1 LFTFAGFYFTR
12 ESKNWQEAEPMK
24 RSKSNILTGM
34 LVVSVLLAGC
44 GGGVQPTATKAV
56 EAPKPIELNI
66 SAAVS
71 MKDALAE
78 IQTNYQKK
86 APHVKLLYNLGA
98 SGSLQKQI
106 EQGAP
111 ADIFISAAPKQMN
124 ELEEKNLV
132 NKATRKNLIE
142 NKLVL
147 VVPKNSTLNLSKYE
161 DLQKDEVKQISIGE
175 TKVVPAGQYA
185 EQVLKK
191 MAIWDKVQSKI
202 VFAKDVRTVLTY
214 VETGNVAAGIVY
226 KTDAASSSKV
236 KIAATAPEGSHAP
249 IIYPAAVLTGSKN
262 AKAAEEFLAYM
273 AGPEGKPVFEKH
285 GFLMGN

>member
-1 LFTFAGFYFTR
+1 
-12 ESKNWQEAEPMK
+12 MK
-24 RSKSNILTGM
+24 KLTGYLLLGI
-34 LVVSVLLAGC
+34 LVISLLVAGC
-44 GGGVQPTATKAV
+44 GGSSQPTAPKTA
-56 EAPKPIELNI
+56 EAQKPVELNV

-86 APHVKLLYNLGA
+86 APQVKLLYNLGA

-124 ELEEKNLV
+124 ELEAKNLV
-132 NKATRKNLIE
+132 NKATRKNLLE

-147 VVPKNSTLNLSKYE
+147 IVPKDSTLKISKLE
-161 DLQKDEVKQISIGE
+161 ELQNETVKQISIGE

-185 EQVLKK
+185 EQALKK
-191 MAIWDKVQSKI
+191 LGVWEKVQSKI

-214 VETGNVAAGIVY
+214 VDTGNVDAGLVY
-226 KTDAASSSKV
+226 KTDAATSSKV
-236 KIAATAPEGSHAP
+236 KILATAPEGSHAP
-249 IIYPAAVLTGSKN
+249 IIYPAAVLTGTKN
-262 AKAAEEFLAYM
+262 QKAAEEFLAYL
-273 AGPEGKPVFEKH
+273 AGPEGKTVFEKY
-285 GFLMGN
+285 GFVMGK

>member
-1 LFTFAGFYFTR
+1 MKKLTR
-12 ESKNWQEAEPMK
+12 YLLLGL
-24 RSKSNILTGM
+24 LTTSL
-34 LVVSVLLAGC
+34 LVAGC
-44 GGGVQPTATKAV
+44 GPSAQTP
-56 EAPKPIELNI
+56 APKAAEAQKPVELNV

-71 MKDALAE
+71 MKDALTE

-124 ELEEKNLV
+124 ELETKNLV
-132 NKATRKNLIE
+132 NKASRKNLLE

-147 VVPKNSTLNLSKYE
+147 IAPKNSTLKITKFEELQNE
-161 DLQKDEVKQISIGE
+161 DVKQIGVGE

-185 EQVLKK
+185 EQALKK
-191 MAIWDKVQSKI
+191 LGIWEKIQSKI

-214 VETGNVAAGIVY
+214 VDTGNVDAGIVY
-226 KTDAASSSKV
+226 KTDAASSNNV
-236 KIAATAPEGSHAP
+236 KILATAPEGSHQP
-249 IIYPAAVLTGSKN
+249 IIYPAAILTGTKN
-262 AKAAEEFLAYM
+262 QKAAEEFMAYM
-273 AGPEGKPVFEKH
+273 AGPEGKTVFEKY
-285 GFLMGN
+285 GFVMSK

>member
-1 LFTFAGFYFTR
+1 M
-12 ESKNWQEAEPMK
+12 KNLS
-24 RSKSNILTGM
+24 R
-34 LVVSVLLAGC
+34 VLLLGAVTISLLVAGC
-44 GGGVQPTATKAV
+44 GGASQPPAPKAAD
-56 EAPKPIELNI
+56 APKPVELNI

-86 APHVKLLYNLGA
+86 APHVKLVYNLGA

-124 ELEEKNLV
+124 ELEAKNLV
-132 NKATRKNLIE
+132 IKATRKNLLE

-147 VVPKNSTLNLSKYE
+147 IAPKDSTLSISKLE
-161 DLQKDEVKQISIGE
+161 DLQNDTVKQISIGE

-185 EQVLKK
+185 EQALKK
-191 MAIWDKVQSKI
+191 LGVWEKIQSKI

-214 VETGNVAAGIVY
+214 VDTGNVDAGLVY
-226 KTDAASSSKV
+226 KTDAAVSKKV
-236 KIAATAPEGSHAP
+236 KILATAPDGSHAP
-249 IIYPAAVLTGSKN
+249 IIYPAAVLSSTKN
-262 AKAAEEFLAYM
+262 QKAAEEFLSYL
-273 AGPEGKPVFEKH
+273 AGPEGKSVFEKH
-285 GFLMGN
+285 GFVMGK

>member
-1 LFTFAGFYFTR
+1 M
-12 ESKNWQEAEPMK
+12 KN
-24 RSKSNILTGM
+24 RSK
-34 LVVSVLLAGC
+34 VLLLGAVTISLLVAGC
-44 GGGVQPTATKAV
+44 GGASQPPAPKAAD
-56 EAPKPIELNI
+56 APKPVELNI

-86 APHVKLLYNLGA
+86 APHVKLVYNLGA

-124 ELEEKNLV
+124 ELEAKNLV
-132 NKATRKNLIE
+132 IKATRKNLLE

-147 VVPKNSTLNLSKYE
+147 IAPKDSTLSISKLE
-161 DLQKDEVKQISIGE
+161 DLQNDAVKQISIGE

-185 EQVLKK
+185 EQALKNLGVWEK
-191 MAIWDKVQSKI
+191 IQSKI

-214 VETGNVAAGIVY
+214 VDTGNVDAGLVY
-226 KTDAASSSKV
+226 KTDAAVSKKV
-236 KIAATAPEGSHAP
+236 KILATAPDGSHAP
-249 IIYPAAVLTGSKN
+249 IIYPAAVLTGTKN
-262 AKAAEEFLAYM
+262 QKAAEEFLSYLG
-273 AGPEGKPVFEKH
+273 GPEGKPVFEKH
-285 GFLMGN
+285 GFVMGK